1 MVWILCHEVTVP
13 KQLLEQAVVQGWQ
26 AALSL
31 QQSETQFRRLL
42 EKLPAGA
49 YTCDPEGLITYYNQH
64 AVQLWGREPKLNDVA
79 DRFCGSFKLFSADAL
94 PIDHAQCWMALALQH
109 VQEYNGHEIIIERP
123 DGERLTALAHANPI
137 YDEDGKLVGAVNVL
151 VDITERKR
159 AEVEL
164 RRRQDEIE
172 ELNRRL
178 KRAMTETHHRVKNN
192 LQIIAAMVDMRLMDN
207 PETLQ
212 PEDLRRIGDHTRTLA
227 AMHDLLTQ
235 ESKEEGDAHFLS
247 AREVLQKLVYL
258 LQQGAGDRTFTTRFD
273 DARLTARQSTSLA
286 LLVSE
291 LVSNAI
297 KHGSG
302 EVEVSFRTAGNTGV
316 LEVRDDGPG
325 FPSDFDVQSRAN
337 TGLELVE
344 NLSRWDLDSEVFYE
358 NREEGGA
365 RVIVKIPLKA

>member
-1 MVWILCHEVTVP
+1 VP
-13 KQLLEQAVVQGWQ
+13 KQLLEEAVVQGWQ
-26 AALSL
+26 SALAL
-31 QQSETQFRRLL
+31 QHSETQFRRLL

-64 AVQLWGREPKLNDVA
+64 AAQLWGREPKLNDPT

-94 PIDHAQCWMALALQH
+94 PIDHDQCWMALALQH
-109 VQEYNGHEIIIERP
+109 VQEYNGHEIIVERP
-123 DGERLTALAHANPI
+123 DGERLTVLAHANPI
-137 YDEDGKLVGAVNVL
+137 YDDSGKLLGAVNVL
-151 VDITERKR
+151 VDITERKQ

-207 PETLQ
+207 PQTVP

-258 LQQGAGDRTFTTRFD
+258 LQQGAGDRKFITRFD
-273 DARLTARQSTSLA
+273 DAQLTARHSTSLA
-286 LLVSE
+286 LVVSE

-297 KHGSG
+297 KHGKG
-302 EVEVSFRTAGNTGV
+302 EVEITFRSTGSTGV
-316 LEVRDDGPG
+316 LEVCDDGPG
-325 FPSDFDVQSRAN
+325 FPPDFDVQSGAN

-358 NREEGGA
+358 NREQGGA
-365 RVIVKIPLKA
+365 RVTVKIPLKS